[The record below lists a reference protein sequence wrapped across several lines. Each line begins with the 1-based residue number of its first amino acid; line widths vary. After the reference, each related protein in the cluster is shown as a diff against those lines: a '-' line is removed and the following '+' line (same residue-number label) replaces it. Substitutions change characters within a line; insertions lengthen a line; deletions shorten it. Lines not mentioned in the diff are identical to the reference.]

1 MWKRYNWEYDIHSM
15 LAILRRKH
23 PIVWYKENT
32 IVTTIRKAAITRK
45 EAVVVVLKIL
55 SD

>member
-1 MWKRYNWEYDIHSM
+1 MSCEKDTIESM
-15 LAILRRKH
+15 TFTVC